1 MALPSPIQAFISSIS
16 YTYVLLCAELQ
27 MCLLHLFTKNT
38 QTIVNRDYLYILA
51 SFNDQVYTYTFV
63 KEKFRD

>member
-1 MALPSPIQAFISSIS
+1 MALPSLIQAFISNISILM
-16 YTYVLLCAELQ
+16 YFCVVIYKCIYYICLQ
-27 MCLLHLFTKNT
+27 KYSNNCK
-38 QTIVNRDYLYILA
+38 IEIIYYILA